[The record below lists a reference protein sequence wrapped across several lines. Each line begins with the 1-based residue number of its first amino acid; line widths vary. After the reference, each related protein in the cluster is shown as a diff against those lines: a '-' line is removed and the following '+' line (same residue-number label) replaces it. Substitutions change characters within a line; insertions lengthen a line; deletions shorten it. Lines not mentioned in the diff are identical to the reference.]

1 MVKVIVRDPGH
12 GGKDSGAPGN
22 GLYEKNVVLVIS
34 KLFGEYLAAN
44 YTGFKIVDTRTTD
57 VFIELID
64 RARIANKA
72 DADVFISFHN
82 NSATNKDA
90 GGYEDFVY
98 TKASQKSLD
107 LQNAIH
113 QKVVPVLAKYN
124 IRNRGKK
131 KDNLSVLR
139 NTDMAAILTETLF
152 VSNAADAALLKKPEV
167 LNDFAAAYAEGVA
180 DFLNLPKKTASKPV
194 ANKPAKAPA
203 DKPANKMIRVIYDG
217 KEGLAVREN
226 PNFDEKPIG
235 HVKKGDAFTVVGELD
250 NFYKL
255 KSGLYITKHPKYVQV
270 I

>member
-72 DADVFISFHN
+72 DADVFISFHC
-82 NSATNKDA
+82 NSAANVDA
-90 GGYEDFVY
+90 DGYEDFVY
-98 TKASQKSLD
+98 TGASNASKN

-113 QKVVPVLAKYN
+113 DKVVPVLKKYGIN
-124 IRNRGKK
+124 NRGKK
-131 KDNLSVLR
+131 AANLSVLR

-152 VSNAADAALLKKPEV
+152 ISNKADAALLKSNNV
-167 LNDFAAAYAEGVA
+167 LKEFAAAYAEGVA
-180 DFLNLPKKTASKPV
+180 EFLNLPKKTATKPV
-194 ANKPAKAPA
+194 TNTPANKPET
-203 DKPANKMIRVIYDG
+203 KPANKMIRVIYDG

-235 HVKKGDAFTVVGELD
+235 HVKKGDAFTAVGELD